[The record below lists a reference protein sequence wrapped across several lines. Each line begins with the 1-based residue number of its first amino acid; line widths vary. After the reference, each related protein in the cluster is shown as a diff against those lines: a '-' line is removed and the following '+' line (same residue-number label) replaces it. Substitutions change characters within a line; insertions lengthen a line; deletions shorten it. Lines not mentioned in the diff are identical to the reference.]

1 MEIVLHVESGSEML
15 AWYIVLQ
22 HKQEEA
28 DEVKRKLAEESRSDH
43 IALLR
48 AYEVHT
54 EYITYTSIVCRALP
68 IHDKS
73 YKLYNCDQY
82 MNLYYVETTTLIYH
96 SHLRIYTTMQ

>member
-1 MEIVLHVESGSEML
+1 M
-15 AWYIVLQ
+15 Q

-54 EYITYTSIVCRALP
+54 KYIQHTLLWSVVHSLYTIGP
-68 IHDKS
+68 TS
-73 YKLYNCDQY
+73 YIYKCDQS
-82 MNLYYVETTTLIYH
+82 MNLYYVETTTLIYVF
-96 SHLRIYTTMQ
+96 IQP